1 MTNDHIPFPPDSPAN
16 LLTTLEAAHR
26 AKCPRRLLYD
36 LRYFGLGPPVQK
48 LANGELRYEEKQ
60 LTDWIA
66 ALPGPVY
73 QSFDWAELAKK
84 RSNANARRARK
95 ERSLLR
101 YKYST
106 VNVKRG
112 KWSLRSVAS

>member
-1 MTNDHIPFPPDSPAN
+1 MTNDHIPFPPASPAN
-16 LLTTLEAAHR
+16 LLTTLEAADR

-60 LTDWIA
+60 LMDWIA

-73 QSFDWAELAKK
+73 QSFDWAKLAKK
-84 RSNANARRARK
+84 RSSANARRARE
-95 ERSLLR
+95 ERASAK
-101 YKYST
+101 YKYSPM
-106 VNVKRG
+106 NVKRG
-112 KWSLRSVAS
+112 KWSLRSVAG